1 MIEVFD
7 SIPVA
12 PSFTAKETPMTPARL
27 WTASLVVAALSVS
40 AMVGETSAQSK
51 DPVAGTWTLNVAKSK
66 FAPGPPAKSGKA
78 VITASGA
85 DGVKIVFDGVTS
97 AGDKVHWE
105 YTGQND
111 GKDYPMT
118 GNPDADTVT
127 LKRINASS
135 VESTYKKG
143 GKVTIV
149 NVRTVSADG
158 KTLSVT
164 QKGTNAAGAKV
175 DNLLV
180 FDRG

>member
-1 MIEVFD
+1 M
-7 SIPVA
+7 
-12 PSFTAKETPMTPARL
+12 TAARSL
-27 WTASLVVAALSVS
+27 TASLAAAALAIA
-40 AMVGETSAQSK
+40 AMAGAASAQSK

-85 DGVKIVFDGVTS
+85 DGVKIAFDGVTG

-105 YTGQND
+105 YTAQND

-127 LKRINASS
+127 LKRIHATS
-135 VESTYKKG
+135 VETTYKKG
-143 GKVTIV
+143 GKVTLV

-158 KTLSVT
+158 KTLTVT
-164 QKGTNAAGAKV
+164 QKGTNATGTKV

>member
-1 MIEVFD
+1 M
-7 SIPVA
+7 
-12 PSFTAKETPMTPARL
+12 
-27 WTASLVVAALSVS
+27 SLVTAAFTIVAIAGV
-40 AMVGETSAQSK
+40 TSAQSK

-66 FAPGPPAKSGKA
+66 FSPGPAAKAGKA
-78 VITASGA
+78 VITAAGA
-85 DGVKIVFDGVTS
+85 DGVKVVFDGVTG
-97 AGDKVHWE
+97 AGDKAHWE
-105 YTGQND
+105 YTAQND

-127 LKRINASS
+127 LKRINATS

-143 GKVTIV
+143 GKVTII

-158 KTLSVT
+158 KTLTVT

-175 DNLLV
+175 DNMLV

>member
-1 MIEVFD
+1 
-7 SIPVA
+7 
-12 PSFTAKETPMTPARL
+12 MTPARL
-27 WTASLVVAALSVS
+27 WTTSLVAAALTIT
-40 AMVGETSAQSK
+40 AMNAAPSAQSK
-51 DPVAGTWTLNVAKSK
+51 DPVAGTWTLNLAKSK

-85 DGVKIVFDGVTS
+85 DGVKVVFDGVAAT
-97 AGDKVHWE
+97 GDKVHWE

-118 GNPDADTVT
+118 GNPDADTVS
-127 LKRINASS
+127 LKRISATS
-135 VESTYKKG
+135 VETTYKKG

-149 NVRTVSADG
+149 NVRAVSADG
-158 KTLSVT
+158 KTLTVT